1 MIDSSVRESLEIR
14 AWTFPESPCHQVRDQ
29 IFRNHSRR
37 WKKTWEPRRYGARV
51 LLGYRRSK
59 PRGGIMSFGG
69 MNGESG
75 CEGRLTIADLP
86 QENVDDDEQRE
97 K

>member
-1 MIDSSVRESLEIR
+1 
-14 AWTFPESPCHQVRDQ
+14 
-29 IFRNHSRR
+29 
-37 WKKTWEPRRYGARV
+37 
-51 LLGYRRSK
+51 
-59 PRGGIMSFGG
+59 MSFGR

-97 K
+97 KCKKWMALKHNRIETKSKGIYEFAEGSSAIDEMTCLDACACEIVFDMQVW